1 MDSFK
6 EIMADHTDEAL
17 VRILYFQKEDYQP
30 EALEAARSEFTQRN
44 ITETRLNYLVE
55 KIRIEQKP
63 VGNKKWINIQ
73 TWQDFL
79 GYFYKD
85 SQVSLRERFFM
96 INLLAIAV
104 FAFFVAD
111 QWYEI
116 LETAPSILHPY
127 PNLHFYISYFEFI
140 GFYLLFF
147 SGIFGLMYR
156 KRFGWIFI
164 MVTSMYWSLSLLE
177 SFGIA
182 LYYNGKDSFLIN
194 DSLNL
199 VNWLVDFVIIPHQ
212 ETGWPAFL
220 AKLIISLFLI
230 YMLNFYPVKRAFGIN
245 RAKTNFTIILSTILF
260 IAGLIILGPIWKHHF
275 T

>member
-1 MDSFK
+1 MGSFM
-6 EIMADHTDEAL
+6 EIMADHSDEAL
-17 VRILYFQKEDYQP
+17 IRILYYQKEDYQP
-30 EALEAARSEFTQRN
+30 EALEAARSELTQRN
-44 ITETRLNYLVE
+44 IAETRLNDLVE
-55 KIRIEQKP
+55 KIRIEQKSG
-63 VGNKKWINIQ
+63 GNKKWIDIQ

-85 SQVSLRERFFM
+85 SQVSLRERFFV

-111 QWYEI
+111 QWHEI
-116 LETAPSILHPY
+116 LETAPSILHPFLY
-127 PNLHFYISYFEFI
+127 IDFYINYFEFI

-147 SGIFGLMYR
+147 SGIFGLMFR
-156 KRFGWIFI
+156 KSFGWIFI
-164 MVTSMYWSLSLLE
+164 MVTSVYWSLSLLE

-199 VNWLVDFVIIPHQ
+199 VNWFVDFVIIPHQ

-220 AKLIISLFLI
+220 AKLIIILFLI

-245 RAKTNFTIILSTILF
+245 RAMTNFTIILAMILF
-260 IAGLIILGPIWKHHF
+260 IAGLITLGPIWQHHF